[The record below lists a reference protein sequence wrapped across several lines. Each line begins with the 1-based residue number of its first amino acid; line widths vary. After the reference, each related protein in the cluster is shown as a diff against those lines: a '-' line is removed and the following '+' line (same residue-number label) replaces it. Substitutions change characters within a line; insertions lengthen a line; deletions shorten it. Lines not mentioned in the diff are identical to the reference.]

1 MATEQ
6 ERGLPGS
13 DLVANPQELPGKVEA
28 PRGGAQGP
36 VMASRRSKKE
46 RGHRGSRKDTD
57 GSGEQTPVQD
67 PEAQGSKKMPPR
79 SGQGQEELTPA
90 APRPAPRRQ
99 SQRHRPDPQHEAAQ
113 RTYGPLL
120 NRIFGKDREL
130 GPGELEELQAAF
142 QEFDTD
148 QDGYIGYRVL
158 GACMRTLGYM
168 PTEMELIQV
177 SQHIKMRM
185 GGRVDFEEFVEL
197 MAPKLR
203 EETAHMLG
211 VRELLVAF
219 REFDRDRD
227 GRITVAELR
236 QAAPA
241 LLGEP
246 LEGPELDEMLRE
258 LDLNGDGTVDFDEFV
273 RMLSTQ

>member
-6 ERGLPGS
+6 ERSLPGS
-13 DLVANPQELPGKVEA
+13 DLAPGFQEHPGQAEA

-36 VMASRRSKKE
+36 AVASRRSKKE
-46 RGHRGSRKDTD
+46 RGHRGPRKD
-57 GSGEQTPVQD
+57 SGEQTPAQD
-67 PEAQGSKKMPPR
+67 PEAQGSNKMPPR

-90 APRPAPRRQ
+90 APRLAPRHQ

-142 QEFDTD
+142 EEFDTD
-148 QDGYIGYRVL
+148 RDGYIGYRAL

-219 REFDRDRD
+219 RELP
-227 GRITVAELR
+227 GRIAPPILGI
-236 QAAPA
+236 QAPS
-241 LLGEP
+241 LSSLVLP
-246 LEGPELDEMLRE
+246 L
-258 LDLNGDGTVDFDEFV
+258 
-273 RMLSTQ
+273 